1 MALEVICMSFLVML
15 FGLALAFFGY
25 RLFLI
30 LLPVWGF
37 FIGFGF
43 GTQAMTQLFGY
54 GFLSTVTSWV
64 VGVVVGIVFGLLSYL
79 FYFVGVALLSAAL
92 GYVLGVGVMNALGST
107 GALAFLVGFAV
118 AVVFAFVVLRW
129 NWQKY
134 AIIIVSG
141 LTGAAI
147 SVGGLLLPFGVF
159 DLEDFASGAPI
170 ASLLKESPLWLFF
183 WLILA
188 LLAIIVQWRAG
199 RKVDYFAA
207 AVTAPIEPGTRA
219 PEPISATPSSGA
231 LAEAPSAAAVG
242 VAAGAATIAAVHA
255 EEPVAEEAALPVTE
269 DIPVERGGEVV
280 EAAAVG
286 VVAETLETGDETAG
300 NEVVMLEETVVSEEA
315 PLKVEEPEEAVVNLT
330 ELDLPA
336 DQMRYLKREL
346 EYVEGIGPVYAGKLN
361 AIGLITAY
369 DLLSKGATRK
379 GRAEI
384 SEQSGITG
392 TLILK
397 WVNHTDLFRLK
408 GVGSEYADLLEAAG
422 VDTVVELAHRNAVN
436 LFNKMVETN
445 AEKKLVRQVPTA
457 EHVADWVEQ
466 AKGLPREISY

>member
-1 MALEVICMSFLVML
+1 MALELICMSFLVML

-64 VGVVVGIVFGLLSYL
+64 VGAVVGIVFGLLSYL

-92 GYVLGVGVMNALGST
+92 GYMLGVGVMNALGFT
-107 GALAFLVGFAV
+107 GPLAFLVGFAL

-147 SVGGLLLPFGVF
+147 SIGGLLLPFGVF

-199 RKVDYFAA
+199 RNVDYFAA
-207 AVTAPIEPGTRA
+207 AEATPIEPSTRA
-219 PEPISATPSSGA
+219 PELISATPSSGA
-231 LAEAPSAAAVG
+231 VAEAPAATAAG
-242 VAAGAATIAAVHA
+242 VAAGAATLAAVRA
-255 EEPVAEEAALPVTE
+255 EEPVAEEAAVVITE
-269 DIPVERGGEVV
+269 ERGGEVV
-280 EAAAVG
+280 EAAAAG
-286 VVAETLETGDETAG
+286 VVAETLASGDETTGENA
-300 NEVVMLEETVVSEEA
+300 VMLEESVVGEEA
-315 PLKVEEPEEAVVNLT
+315 PLKVEETQEAVADLA

-336 DQMRYLKREL
+336 DQMRYLKSEL
-346 EYVEGIGPVYAGKLN
+346 EYVEGIGPVYASKLN
-361 AIGLITAY
+361 AIGLITTY
-369 DLLSKGATRK
+369 DLLSRGATRK
-379 GRAEI
+379 GRAEM

-422 VDTVVELAHRNAVN
+422 VDTVVELAHRNAEN
-436 LFNKMVETN
+436 LYNKMVETN
-445 AEKKLVRQVPTA
+445 AEKNLVRQMPSA
-457 EHVADWVEQ
+457 EQVADWVEQ
-466 AKGLPREISY
+466 AKGLPRVISY